1 MLPELYEYKST
12 TLGTS
17 FATKGGSI
25 NLDEAQ
31 GMVECFVAGIGNKD
45 SVGDI
50 VTTGAFTKSL
60 QRRKPRVVWGHNWND
75 PIGKV
80 LEIYEVPNTDPRL
93 PLKMK
98 MAGIGGLFARV
109 QFNLNSEKGKE
120 AFAMVAFFGE
130 EQEWSI
136 GYKTLRAQFDQKSQ
150 ANVIYELELYEVSPV
165 LHGANQ
171 LTGTISVKSEEGGYS
186 GPVSYMEEDEEE
198 TLNRA
203 EIEKQ
208 LGLMLGTKVS
218 LMDVNGEELTFA
230 RRADNGEVARYK
242 CHFTG
247 GRGRYMFGAPEPITV
262 VAPRRPSVPMPGM
275 PTMPVGSPGIVMNQP
290 QRPTRPPAMSMPV
303 AIRPGQNGPQI
314 IALPAV
320 EYEDNDTQD
329 FDPNNLDKEEADL
342 RDALLKITKRHGKFN
357 QDSEG
362 VWAGYT
368 PAAEN
373 SIAGIGVKCAN
384 CVFYQGGDS
393 CKIIDME
400 VESEGK
406 CRFAVIPN
414 GVVKG
419 DSTAK
424 KTYEI
429 EDEFG
434 QEDYVADLEVKYPG
448 ELAVAALR
456 GAVGR
461 RRQKRRKFKLLSEF
475 GSQNDWPEEKAYL
488 LPVVPKF
495 AFMVKQA
502 LDPIFDYHGVE
513 SFVDVDG
520 IVMSSGIS
528 YDLIEAVDT
537 AVDNL
542 KKKSINENDIEWKA
556 ASYRLGRAI
565 GGRLTNKPNIGGG
578 RSAGRFF
585 TSIGA
590 EDFDPFTARDA
601 NLNGIVGEGLFLR
614 GVLLATP
621 DPTPDGPGSIR
632 NPKPSRAQV
641 RKPESE
647 IIDRAGDGKVKPV
660 GSKLSSGKL
669 FDVPN
674 IEDPDVDSATKYG
687 SAESQRDE
695 LQGVLDGASD
705 KDQIK
710 RLKQAIS
717 ELDKYMARVEKMA
730 EGEMEKEKTPKK
742 PKAARRAVPDRDLVT
757 SIMQQDQERETL
769 SSDKNMT
776 SVERFSSGKLP
787 DKAQLPEG
795 SSQLKE
801 FYEAMSKDV
810 VKLLTDLMN
819 DPNSDK
825 NWKLPWRRPELYARN
840 PTRGRVYQGMNQL
853 TLSLIGMSRGY
864 ELPRWA
870 GEGQWKKFGGK
881 LKPGGR
887 SKGVSILVPR
897 EGRTF
902 TDINGKEVVEGR
914 YYEAQTVY
922 NVAEVAGLPQK
933 YYDPIET
940 EINQEARLEDLE
952 NVIKEIGPDF
962 VESFGEDAFYRPS
975 TDKIHM
981 PAFEQFVDAAA
992 FYGTAMHETIHWT
1005 SHPTRLNR
1013 TLGKEFGDE
1022 QYAFEELIAEIGSA
1036 FAMGAMGLEPTI
1048 RDNHLVYVA
1057 GWLKKLTAD
1066 PLALHRAILSAQQA
1080 NDFLLDRSSTM
1091 RRLAGIPDDERKGKD
1106 NTWLEVPMLAG
1117 YEDSPRIKPT
1127 PGVSGTME
1135 DMLDVEFP
1143 DDFAPEARRTSAA
1156 EREMSSLSR
1165 NLPTKTKDGIV
1176 ITPSG
1181 RLSSGRGPIKG
1192 KNPKAP
1198 EVKPIDETVALR
1210 LAFGLSNEPTEEQRD
1225 IMAVA
1230 MHLIRNKDPR
1240 ILSILAGAGTGKT
1253 TTLKSIA
1260 WGLQREFD
1268 LWPEG
1273 DLRRPEQLR
1282 YLSSTYGV
1290 DFSNMSAE
1298 QVGDAVAKLAEDKSI
1313 NNLYYA
1319 VFNKKNQF
1327 EAELEFPRNTGVST
1341 TDKIWYWS
1349 LKLGQ
1354 GDKKYGTGM
1363 RRKMQFALISPT
1375 DRKVNNPGAKNPK
1388 FISEALTPDEPERL
1402 LPQQERELFDGTTE
1416 SFDGFEPGYRT
1427 LGWTRLDTGSD
1438 WKEFLN
1444 FADEKRWKGQE
1455 TRPTAVPVLDDK
1467 GKPVRDAG
1475 GKIQTTMEDLP
1486 GFILPD
1492 ADSTFVSRDQFGDIF
1507 KNALLRWSL
1516 SKEEKAA
1523 AWMFTPPPMFTQSLD
1538 TPRGHGGD
1546 ISAVDTILDEK
1557 QIPAQWVEAL
1567 QEAIDKFSDGDSNM
1581 LPPRDSVAKLWML
1594 TEPDLRTDPGL
1605 ITHTES
1611 QERKRTVPD
1620 SYSVGDE
1627 YEFEGET
1634 WIVKTRKKSKG
1645 KNVQVTLTKRMA
1657 TEEKPLSAFFVDEAQ
1672 DSNEILETVLDN
1684 NRANLPIVVVGDDRQ
1699 AVYAFR
1705 NAKNILES
1713 LNADYELTITESFR
1727 YGEVIGHLTNLALGM
1742 QNLYLD
1748 KQGVP
1753 QLPWKHVKG
1762 KAQVVVNRLFDPL
1775 LPKKDRK
1782 GLEPV
1787 DEIDDMTREFLI
1799 KDLEEKFST
1808 PEKRLNFS
1816 VHTVGKKAG
1825 EKLTRKEQDEKLR
1838 ELRDSVLEPKA
1849 GKIVDRVEEAN
1860 KEVPNLPTM
1869 ILCRTNAEIINETLK
1884 FIKLVVDSPNAKK
1897 DDNGLPIMPEVV
1909 IPLSKHEELLKFTKH
1924 LEYIFMP
1931 QAEKSKRGLPEVSSW
1946 IGPVF
1951 DQKRLKEVINQK
1963 AGQQARSAYKL
1974 IMQAPPGGGS
1984 ALGISGMLTLL
1995 QGRQKIEIDSKT
2007 GKEKITVIPAS
2018 ILPERKSVTLENFRI
2033 EPEEIDAISKFSKA
2047 ASAPQAKE
2055 SQLQRIV
2062 IIPPPST
2069 STDGRQAVYAQLEII
2084 GGDEKK
2090 SGKPS
2095 GRIIVTGDGVDTG
2108 RPQTLPDGSEARN
2121 IPPNQRVGNGRYRR
2135 DLEKVILNLGLSEK
2149 VKIMQDA
2156 ERGGP
2161 RAGGKRRAFDGFVIE
2176 GENLE
2181 ESTKILNDIG
2191 QALRDAAEGPGGDVE
2206 ITTIQLSKGRESDF
2220 VAVAEDLGDPRDSL
2234 AANIPQGQAG
2244 LAFMEETNLIHV
2256 AFSRA
2261 KKMIDPGWK
2270 GFKYY
2275 LHDESTKDVRAAIK
2289 KAVADGHIPPELD
2302 KGAFGDEGGIPLPK
2316 FYSALNK
2323 MSPDDIDENNLPD
2336 RAALA
2341 DEDIEIDPDL
2351 VIDVDK
2357 DINDV
2362 VYDPDDYES
2371 EVDIDDLI
2379 DADEMG
2385 DDGDSQMRL
2394 SSGTSNYPGPGRRL
2408 SRRMGVRSSS
2418 RVNPGAISAQDL
2430 AGIRL
2435 FGDPNSARN
2444 RRLTDFAMQ
2453 TWAGFRERGIEIN
2466 AESKDKTKNAMM
2478 EVGKAMKARQNRV
2491 RVGRVGDNLVNDS
2504 PSAETW
2510 MLSVDVLAEQLRI
2523 PEEVAINGRVIRARS
2538 ATRQEIASLLG
2549 LSGQDKQ
2556 RIENPDAGINHD
2568 AVRLLVAE
2576 LGNRPELA
2584 AWRYFAPVSR
2594 DEIRKIIPSP
2604 TGDTESIT
2612 PEVDMA
2618 MENAGR
2624 ANMRDRFI
2632 IETFGKDAFP
2642 HWFDQD
2648 EGEAIT
2654 PDEYSK
2660 LGEVD
2665 ERAKFRAT
2673 GRFAPDDPF
2682 EGDSEAEIDLY
2693 GQSFDELVNPPSL
2706 ADDGEVLKLDK
2717 TDKKDFEIEPLLEY
2731 LGIDKSEWKT
2741 KLRGVL
2747 AEKFETENIGDIVK
2761 WSKDGI
2767 PTANIAHMIRKGVIP
2782 SASDVWKE
2790 GKVGQLFDAEME
2802 RPKYAVYEALN
2813 EFIDRSFPTGR
2824 LNTDAIRSRIVGAT
2838 DMRSAIRDA
2847 VAARGSAWNPK
2858 KGTEPRFAVSEMQ
2871 TMVDRF
2877 NEIFGTNHTLEDI
2890 FSAEQLRNAKER
2902 IESGETLWK
2911 PKRTPKTGN

>member
-208 LGLMLGTKVS
+208 LGLMLGAKVS

-230 RRADNGEVARYK
+230 RRTDNGEVGRYK

-262 VAPRRPSVPMPGM
+262 VAPRRPAMPMPGM

-520 IVMSSGIS
+520 IVMTSGIS

-647 IIDRAGDGKVKPV
+647 ILDRAGDGKVKPV

-674 IEDPDVDSATKYG
+674 IDDPDVDSAAKYG

-730 EGEMEKEKTPKK
+730 EGEMADKEKPKKK
-742 PKAARRAVPDRDLVT
+742 PKAPQVLNRENSQLSRGRKPEFV
-757 SIMQQDQERETL
+757 SIDGSEQKL
-769 SSDKNMT
+769 SSGYAKYLNTPESKRKDSDRTKYDGPL
-776 SVERFSSGKLP
+776 SKLSSGSTKE
-787 DKAQLPEG
+787 KTKIEEG
-795 SSQLKE
+795 SKE
-801 FYEAMSKDV
+801 LQDIYDAMAKQIVEA
-810 VKLLTDLMN
+810 LQELAN
-819 DPNSDK
+819 NPNAKTWDF
-825 NWKLPWRRPELYARN
+825 PWRNPEMFARN
-840 PTRGRVYQGMNQL
+840 PTTKRIYQGMNQL
-853 TLSLIGMSRGY
+853 TLTLTGNARGY
-864 ELPRWA
+864 KTNRWA
-870 GEGQWKKFGGK
+870 GESQWKKYGGK
-881 LKPGGR
+881 LKPGAKSR
-887 SKGVSILVPR
+887 GVSVLVPR
-897 EGRTF
+897 EGYSY
-902 TDINGKEVVEGR
+902 EVDGR
-914 YYEAQTVY
+914 EAFQNRFYEPMSVY
-922 NVAEVAGLPQK
+922 NVEDVLGLPERFYK
-933 YYDPIET
+933 VDEI
-940 EINQEARLEDLE
+940 EINNEERIQDLE
-952 NVIKEIGPDF
+952 SVIKEIGPQF
-962 VESFGEDAFYRPS
+962 VESKGSQAFYRPS

-981 PAFEQFVDAAA
+981 PAFEQFKDALY
-992 FYGTAMHETIHWT
+992 FYGTAMHETVHWT

-1013 TLGKEFGDE
+1013 ELGGRFGDE
-1022 QYAFEELIAEIGSA
+1022 KYAFEELVAEIGAS
-1036 FAMGAMGLEPTI
+1036 FAMGTMGLEPVV
-1048 RDNHLVYVA
+1048 REDHLLYL
-1057 GWLKKLTAD
+1057 GSWIKKLQTD
-1066 PLALHRAILSAQQA
+1066 PSALHRAILQAQQA
-1080 NDFLLDRSSTM
+1080 NDYLLNRSATM
-1091 RRLAGIPDDERKGKD
+1091 RRLAGIPDAERKGKVD
-1106 NTWLEVPMLAG
+1106 SWFEVPMLAG
-1117 YEDSPRIKPT
+1117 YEDAPNIKPT
-1127 PGVSGTME
+1127 TTITGTME
-1135 DMLDVEFP
+1135 DLLDVEM
-1143 DDFAPEARRTSAA
+1143 DGDEDFISQADK
-1156 EREMSSLSR
+1156 LIGV
-1165 NLPTKTKDGIV
+1165 PTYEESISGKDIV
-1176 ITPSG
+1176 QRGKSGAVIDSTG
-1181 RLSSGRGPIKG
+1181 RLSSGKASGPIKPVRG
-1192 KNPKAP
+1192 DGP
-1198 EVKPIDETVALR
+1198 EIERSDSSISFREVYKGMRV
-1210 LAFGLSNEPTEEQRD
+1210 EPTQQQRD
-1225 IMAVA
+1225 IIDAA
-1230 MHLIRNKDPR
+1230 LHLILNDNNQ
-1240 ILSILAGAGTGKT
+1240 IMAINAGAGTGKT

-1260 WGLQREFD
+1260 LALASEFSIAHITDDEMLSQKLKHLSEKYDIDFDGLSRDEIQEKLD
-1268 LWPEG
+1268 T
-1273 DLRRPEQLR
+1273 LR
-1282 YLSSTYGV
+1282 
-1290 DFSNMSAE
+1290 
-1298 QVGDAVAKLAEDKSI
+1298 KSMRDGEM
-1313 NNLYYA
+1313 YYA
-1319 VFNKKNQF
+1319 VFGKKNQK
-1327 EAELEFPRNTGVST
+1327 EAENDFPSNTGTAT
-1341 TDKIWYWS
+1341 TSKIFWWS
-1349 LKLGQ
+1349 LALGQ
-1354 GDKKYGTGM
+1354 GDERFGKNM
-1363 RRKMQFALISPT
+1363 RRKMQALKEEGRR
-1375 DRKVNNPGAKNPK
+1375 DNRKP
-1388 FISEALTPDEPERL
+1388 
-1402 LPQQERELFDGTTE
+1402 
-1416 SFDGFEPGYRT
+1416 
-1427 LGWTRLDTGSD
+1427 
-1438 WKEFLN
+1438 
-1444 FADEKRWKGQE
+1444 
-1455 TRPTAVPVLDDK
+1455 K
-1467 GKPVRDAG
+1467 GKPIVHFGTHYDGSVIPFEGRRPG
-1475 GKIQTTMEDLP
+1475 WEDLGWRKLRDGKDWIDFLQEKKVKGAP
-1486 GFILPD
+1486 QKDDVIALPTG
-1492 ADSTFVSRDQFGDIF
+1492 ANLSATEFGDLL
-1507 KNALLRWSL
+1507 KKALRRWAL
-1516 SKEEKAA
+1516 DPEEKVSGKHFELSRLELEQAA
-1523 AWMFTPPPMFTQSLD
+1523 TSVGLSRKKKGQVSLVD
-1538 TPRGHGGD
+1538 SNLKASEIPQGWID
-1546 ISAVDTILDEK
+1546 MVQSAVDSL
-1557 QIPAQWVEAL
+1557 L
-1567 QEAIDKFSDGDSNM
+1567 DGDSNL
-1581 LPPRDSVAKLWML
+1581 LPSDELAKMWML
-1594 TEPDLRTDPGL
+1594 TSPDLRSDPGL
-1605 ITHTES
+1605 ISHS
-1611 QERKRTVPD
+1611 SRDMRNNVWVPKETNI
-1620 SYSVGDE
+1620 GDTISIDGKD
-1627 YEFEGET
+1627 F
-1634 WIVKTRKKSKG
+1634 IVVSLDNKKSDRSGNKI
-1645 KNVQVTLTKRMA
+1645 KAKLTKRFG
-1657 TEEKPLSAFFVDEAQ
+1657 TKKPISAFLVDEAQ
-1672 DSNEILETVLDN
+1672 DMN
-1684 NRANLPIVVVGDDRQ
+1684 PIVEKVLEDNRDKVAIVLVGDERQ
-1699 AVYAFR
+1699 SILGFQD
-1705 NAKNILES
+1705 AKDILSSMEPEYQ
-1713 LNADYELTITESFR
+1713 LEINESFR
-1727 YGEVIGHLTNLALGM
+1727 YGEIIAYLANIALARANAYRASKGEEQLT
-1742 QNLYLD
+1742 
-1748 KQGVP
+1748 
-1753 QLPWKHVKG
+1753 WKHVKG
-1762 KAQVVVNRLFDPL
+1762 LAGGVVEKDFSMMSIDGSSPL
-1775 LPKKDRK
+1775 SGDALQQKISYLAFRYPGDEETILSMRTMSEKDRIK
-1782 GLEPV
+1782 TADKLRDKYKKPARGEVVDAAEMIKQGILPDMILTRSNAEIAQQAVMFAQLFTANPKNRRKDGTAIIPDIVIPATKHEEMLTFMKHLAYIKMPEDAKKRWEAMYGKPKQSKIIGPVWTVPELQRRVNQNQNQQLRTFYKLVTEGNAARGIPPINAIDFIKLLEGSFEYEEKDGKRVLSRVIPPTFIPER
-1787 DEIDDMTREFLI
+1787 DTYKLSEFLEEIDDVRAVASREHSATGPNVI
-1799 KDLEEKFST
+1799 KGGQLAPYEIIPADKKNIGGVHARLMIDDL
-1808 PEKRLNFS
+1808 PEKPSDGAKRGP
-1816 VHTVGKKAG
+1816 GKWN
-1825 EKLTRKEQDEKLR
+1825 
-1838 ELRDSVLEPKA
+1838 
-1849 GKIVDRVEEAN
+1849 GKIVLSGQGLDTAR
-1860 KEVPNLPTM
+1860 PT
-1869 ILCRTNAEIINETLK
+1869 E
-1884 FIKLVVDSPNAKK
+1884 
-1897 DDNGLPIMPEVV
+1897 
-1909 IPLSKHEELLKFTKH
+1909 
-1924 LEYIFMP
+1924 
-1931 QAEKSKRGLPEVSSW
+1931 
-1946 IGPVF
+1946 
-1951 DQKRLKEVINQK
+1951 
-1963 AGQQARSAYKL
+1963 
-1974 IMQAPPGGGS
+1974 
-1984 ALGISGMLTLL
+1984 
-1995 QGRQKIEIDSKT
+1995 
-2007 GKEKITVIPAS
+2007 
-2018 ILPERKSVTLENFRI
+2018 
-2033 EPEEIDAISKFSKA
+2033 
-2047 ASAPQAKE
+2047 
-2055 SQLQRIV
+2055 
-2062 IIPPPST
+2062 
-2069 STDGRQAVYAQLEII
+2069 
-2084 GGDEKK
+2084 
-2090 SGKPS
+2090 
-2095 GRIIVTGDGVDTG
+2095 
-2108 RPQTLPDGSEARN
+2108 LPDGTLKALDYKRSG
-2121 IPPNQRVGNGRYRR
+2121 PYRR
-2135 DLEKVILNLGLSEK
+2135 DLEKIIDKLNLGDK
-2149 VKIMQDA
+2149 VQPVQDSGMVTA
-2156 ERGGP
+2156 NNK
-2161 RAGGKRRAFDGFVIE
+2161 AGVARRNYDGFVIDAGSE
-2176 GENLE
+2176 EENVTIMNLIANE
-2181 ESTKILNDIG
+2181 
-2191 QALRDAAEGPGGDVE
+2191 LRKAAEGVGGDVE
-2206 ITTIQLSKGRESDF
+2206 ITTATLAKGREADFVVIASDF
-2220 VAVAEDLGDPRDSL
+2220 ADPDVIQPIDSEL
-2234 AANIPQGQAG
+2234 PEELRGTISKTY
-2244 LAFMEETNLIHV
+2244 MEELNLVYV
-2256 AFSRA
+2256 ALTRA
-2261 KKMIDPGWK
+2261 KKYVDPGDALYR
-2270 GFKYY
+2270 YY
-2275 LHDESTKDVRAAIK
+2275 LSGQASQPLKDAIERGDLDKEMDLSGEKIFPDSFETRGQITNTPVPDENDDNPTPTPDGITPSDPDPIAVTEDNENFDDLVVGEDEDESSVDPT
-2289 KAVADGHIPPELD
+2289 E
-2302 KGAFGDEGGIPLPK
+2302 DE
-2316 FYSALNK
+2316 
-2323 MSPDDIDENNLPD
+2323 
-2336 RAALA
+2336 R
-2341 DEDIEIDPDL
+2341 
-2351 VIDVDK
+2351 
-2357 DINDV
+2357 INDV
-2362 VYDPDDYES
+2362 LDDMDEEKVLDS
-2371 EVDIDDLI
+2371 EEDY
-2379 DADEMG
+2379 
-2385 DDGDSQMRL
+2385 DGDYDDEDGSDGQMRL

-2523 PEEVAINGRVIRARS
+2523 PEEVAISGRVIRARS

-2693 GQSFDELVNPPSL
+2693 GQSFDELMNPPSL
-2706 ADDGEVLKLDK
+2706 DDDGEALKLDK

-2824 LNTDAIRSRIVGAT
+2824 LNTDAIRSKIVGAT
-2838 DMRSAIRDA
+2838 DMRSAIQSA

-2911 PKRTPKTGN
+2911 SKRTPKTGN

>member
-1 MLPELYEYKST
+1 MNQM
-12 TLGTS
+12 TLG
-17 FATKGGSI
+17 
-25 NLDEAQ
+25 L
-31 GMVECFVAGIGNKD
+31 VAK
-45 SVGDI
+45 
-50 VTTGAFTKSL
+50 
-60 QRRKPRVVWGHNWND
+60 
-75 PIGKV
+75 
-80 LEIYEVPNTDPRL
+80 
-93 PLKMK
+93 
-98 MAGIGGLFARV
+98 
-109 QFNLNSEKGKE
+109 
-120 AFAMVAFFGE
+120 
-130 EQEWSI
+130 
-136 GYKTLRAQFDQKSQ
+136 
-150 ANVIYELELYEVSPV
+150 
-165 LHGANQ
+165 
-171 LTGTISVKSEEGGYS
+171 
-186 GPVSYMEEDEEE
+186 
-198 TLNRA
+198 
-203 EIEKQ
+203 
-208 LGLMLGTKVS
+208 
-218 LMDVNGEELTFA
+218 
-230 RRADNGEVARYK
+230 
-242 CHFTG
+242 
-247 GRGRYMFGAPEPITV
+247 
-262 VAPRRPSVPMPGM
+262 
-275 PTMPVGSPGIVMNQP
+275 
-290 QRPTRPPAMSMPV
+290 
-303 AIRPGQNGPQI
+303 
-314 IALPAV
+314 
-320 EYEDNDTQD
+320 
-329 FDPNNLDKEEADL
+329 
-342 RDALLKITKRHGKFN
+342 
-357 QDSEG
+357 
-362 VWAGYT
+362 
-368 PAAEN
+368 
-373 SIAGIGVKCAN
+373 
-384 CVFYQGGDS
+384 
-393 CKIIDME
+393 
-400 VESEGK
+400 
-406 CRFAVIPN
+406 
-414 GVVKG
+414 
-419 DSTAK
+419 
-424 KTYEI
+424 
-429 EDEFG
+429 
-434 QEDYVADLEVKYPG
+434 
-448 ELAVAALR
+448 
-456 GAVGR
+456 
-461 RRQKRRKFKLLSEF
+461 
-475 GSQNDWPEEKAYL
+475 
-488 LPVVPKF
+488 
-495 AFMVKQA
+495 
-502 LDPIFDYHGVE
+502 
-513 SFVDVDG
+513 
-520 IVMSSGIS
+520 
-528 YDLIEAVDT
+528 
-537 AVDNL
+537 
-542 KKKSINENDIEWKA
+542 
-556 ASYRLGRAI
+556 
-565 GGRLTNKPNIGGG
+565 
-578 RSAGRFF
+578 
-585 TSIGA
+585 
-590 EDFDPFTARDA
+590 
-601 NLNGIVGEGLFLR
+601 
-614 GVLLATP
+614 
-621 DPTPDGPGSIR
+621 
-632 NPKPSRAQV
+632 
-641 RKPESE
+641 
-647 IIDRAGDGKVKPV
+647 
-660 GSKLSSGKL
+660 
-669 FDVPN
+669 
-674 IEDPDVDSATKYG
+674 
-687 SAESQRDE
+687 
-695 LQGVLDGASD
+695 
-705 KDQIK
+705 
-710 RLKQAIS
+710 
-717 ELDKYMARVEKMA
+717 
-730 EGEMEKEKTPKK
+730 
-742 PKAARRAVPDRDLVT
+742 
-757 SIMQQDQERETL
+757 
-769 SSDKNMT
+769 
-776 SVERFSSGKLP
+776 
-787 DKAQLPEG
+787 
-795 SSQLKE
+795 
-801 FYEAMSKDV
+801 
-810 VKLLTDLMN
+810 
-819 DPNSDK
+819 
-825 NWKLPWRRPELYARN
+825 
-840 PTRGRVYQGMNQL
+840 
-853 TLSLIGMSRGY
+853 SRGY

-870 GEGQWKKFGGK
+870 GEGQWKKLGGK

-887 SKGVSILVPR
+887 KMGVSILVPR

-914 YYEAQTVY
+914 YYEVQTVY
-922 NVAEVAGLPQK
+922 NVAEVAGLPK
-933 YYDPIET
+933 KFYEPIDAD
-940 EINQEARLEDLE
+940 INQETRLEDLE

-981 PAFEQFVDAAA
+981 PAFEQFVDATA
-992 FYGTAMHETIHWT
+992 FYGTAMHETVHWT

-1036 FAMGAMGLEPTI
+1036 FALGAMGIEPTI

-1106 NTWLEVPMLAG
+1106 NAWLEVPMLAG

-1127 PGVSGTME
+1127 TGVSGTME

-1143 DDFAPEARRTSAA
+1143 QDFAPEARRTSTA

-1192 KNPKAP
+1192 KNPNAP
-1198 EVKPIDETVALR
+1198 EIKPIDETVALR

-1230 MHLIRNKDPR
+1230 MNLIRNKDPR

-1282 YLSSTYGV
+1282 YLSDRYGV
-1290 DFSNMSAE
+1290 DFSGMSAE
-1298 QVGDAVAKLAEDKSI
+1298 QVKESVEKLAEEKSI

-1402 LPQQERELFDGTTE
+1402 LPQQVRELFDGTTE
-1416 SFDGFEPGYRT
+1416 SFDGIEPGYRS

-1438 WKEFLN
+1438 WKEFLD

-1455 TRPTAVPVLDDK
+1455 TRPTSVPILDDK
-1467 GKPVRDAG
+1467 GKPVRDAK
-1475 GKIQTTMEDLP
+1475 GKIQTTMEDSS

-1492 ADSTFVSRDQFGDIF
+1492 AGSTFVSRDQFGDLF
-1507 KNALLRWSL
+1507 KNALTRWSL
-1516 SKEEKAA
+1516 SKEEKAS
-1523 AWMFTPPPMFTQSLD
+1523 AWMFTQPAILTQELD
-1538 TPRGHGGD
+1538 TPRGSGKD
-1546 ISAVDTILDEK
+1546 ISPVDTILDEK
-1557 QIPAQWVEAL
+1557 DIPAQWVEAL
-1567 QEAIDKFSDGDSNM
+1567 QEAIDKFSDGDSSM

-1594 TEPDLRTDPGL
+1594 TEPDLRSDPGL

-1611 QERKRTVPD
+1611 QERKKTIPD
-1620 SYSVGDE
+1620 SYAVGDT
-1627 YEFEGET
+1627 YELEGET

-1787 DEIDDMTREFLI
+1787 DEIDDMTREFLL

-1825 EKLTRKEQDEKLR
+1825 EKLTRKEQDDKLR
-1838 ELRDSVLEPKA
+1838 ELRDSILEPKA

-1897 DDNGLPIMPEVV
+1897 DDNGLPILPEVV
-1909 IPLSKHEELLKFTKH
+1909 IPLSKHEELLKFTRH

-1931 QAEKSKRGLPEVSSW
+1931 QAEKSKRGLPEVSGW
-1946 IGPVF
+1946 IGPIF
-1951 DQKRLKEVINQK
+1951 DQGGLKRVINQ
-1963 AGQQARSAYKL
+1963 ASGQQARSAYKL
-1974 IMQAPPGGGS
+1974 IMQAPPGGGVP
-1984 ALGISGMLTLL
+1984 LGISGMLTLL
-1995 QGRQKIEIDSKT
+1995 QGRQKIEIDAKT

-2033 EPEEIDAISKFSKA
+2033 EPEEIDSISKFSKA

-2069 STDGRQAVYAQLEII
+2069 STDGRGAVYAQLEII

-2090 SGKPS
+2090 PGKPS

-2135 DLEKVILNLGLSEK
+2135 DLEKVILNLGLSDK

-2191 QALRDAAEGPGGDVE
+2191 QAMRDSAQGPGGDVE

-2220 VAVAEDLGDPRDSL
+2220 VAVAEDLGDPSDSL

-2289 KAVADGHIPPELD
+2289 KAVQDGHIPPELD

-2316 FYSALNK
+2316 FYAALNK

-2336 RAALA
+2336 RAAL
-2341 DEDIEIDPDL
+2341 DEKEIEIDPDL
-2351 VIDVDK
+2351 VFDVDK

-2362 VYDPDDYES
+2362 VRDPSDYES

-2385 DDGDSQMRL
+2385 DDSDGQMRL
-2394 SSGTSNYPGPGRRL
+2394 SSGTSNFPGPGRRL

-2418 RVNPGAISAQDL
+2418 RVTPGAISAQDL

-2435 FGDPNSARN
+2435 FGDPNSPNN
-2444 RRLTDFAMQ
+2444 RRKTDYAMQ

-2466 AESKDKTKNAMM
+2466 AEGREQTKNAMKK
-2478 EVGKAMKARQNRV
+2478 VGEAMKARQNRV
-2491 RVGRVGDNLVNDS
+2491 RVGRVGDNLRNDN

-2510 MLSVDVLAEQLRI
+2510 MLSVDALAEQLRI
-2523 PEEVAINGRVIRARS
+2523 PEDFNGQGESLRSRS

-2549 LSGQDKQ
+2549 LSEMDKQ
-2556 RIENPDAGINHD
+2556 KIQNSDAGVNHD

-2576 LGNRPELA
+2576 LGNQPELA
-2584 AWRYFAPVSR
+2584 GWRYFAPVSR

-2612 PEVDMA
+2612 PQVDMA

-2648 EGEAIT
+2648 EEEAIS
-2654 PDEYSK
+2654 PAEYSQ

-2693 GQSFDELVNPPSL
+2693 GQSFDELENPPSL
-2706 ADDGEVLKLDK
+2706 SADDEIIKLDK
-2717 TDKKDFEIEPLLEY
+2717 TDKKDFEIEPLLKY
-2731 LGIDKSEWKT
+2731 LGIDKKEWRTRLSEI
-2741 KLRGVL
+2741 LS
-2747 AEKFETENIGDIVK
+2747 EKFGTDSTGVNPEWEK
-2761 WSKDGI
+2761 QGI
-2767 PTANIAHMIRKGVIP
+2767 PTATIAHMIRKGVLP
-2782 SASDVWKE
+2782 NAADVWKD
-2790 GKVGQLFDAEME
+2790 GKAGKLFDEEME

-2813 EFIDRSFPTGR
+2813 EFIDRSFPNSR
-2824 LNTDAIRSRIVGAT
+2824 LNSKENRNKIVGAT
-2838 DMRSAIRDA
+2838 DMGTALRDA
-2847 VAARGSAWNPK
+2847 AAAKGSAWSAK
-2858 KGTEPRFAVSEMQ
+2858 KGNEPRFAVSEMQ

-2877 NEIFGTNHTLEDI
+2877 NEIFGTDHTLEDI
-2890 FSAEQLRNAKER
+2890 FSAEQLRNAKTR
-2902 IESGETLWK
+2902 IENGETLSGKKRK
-2911 PKRTPKTGN
+2911 PKQAD

>member
-208 LGLMLGTKVS
+208 LGLMLGAKVS

-230 RRADNGEVARYK
+230 RRTDNGEVGRYK

-262 VAPRRPSVPMPGM
+262 VAPRRPAMPMPGM

-320 EYEDNDTQD
+320 EYEDNDTQE
-329 FDPNNLDKEEADL
+329 FDPTNLDQEEADL

-419 DSTAK
+419 DATAK

-434 QEDYVADLEVKYPG
+434 QEDYVSDLEVKYPG
-448 ELAVAALR
+448 ELAIAALR

-475 GSQNDWPEEKAYL
+475 GSQSDWPEEKAYL
-488 LPVVPKF
+488 LPVIPKF

-520 IVMSSGIS
+520 IVMTSGIS
-528 YDLIEAVDT
+528 YDLIDAVDT

-542 KKKSINENDIEWKA
+542 KKKSINQNDIEWKA

-614 GVLLATP
+614 GVALATP

-647 IIDRAGDGKVKPV
+647 FVQPVFRQDGLNPKKPKYDKGPYVDDGKPAKDKI
-660 GSKLSSGKL
+660 KLSSGKL
-669 FDVPN
+669 FDVPR
-674 IEDPDVDSATKYG
+674 IDDPDVDSTTKYG

-710 RLKQAIS
+710 RLKQAIA
-717 ELDKYMARVEKMA
+717 ELDKYMKSVEKTV
-730 EGEMEKEKTPKK
+730 EGEMEREKRPAK
-742 PKAARRAVPDRDLVT
+742 PKRVPLDGQ
-757 SIMQQDQERETL
+757 S
-769 SSDKNMT
+769 MT

-801 FYEAMSKDV
+801 FYEAMAKDV
-810 VKLLTDLMN
+810 VQLLTELMN
-819 DPNSDK
+819 DPNKDK
-825 NWKLPWRRPELYARN
+825 SWKLPWRSPEFYARN
-840 PTRGRVYQGMNQL
+840 PTRGRVYQGMNQI
-853 TLSLIGMSRGY
+853 TLGLVGKSRGY

-870 GEGQWKKFGGK
+870 GEGQWKKLGGK
-881 LKPGGR
+881 LKPGG
-887 SKGVSILVPR
+887 KKMGVSILVPR

-902 TDINGKEVVEGR
+902 TDINGKEIVEGR
-914 YYEAQTVY
+914 YYEVQTVY

-933 YYDPIET
+933 YYDPIEV
-940 EINQEARLEDLE
+940 ELNQEARLEDLE
-952 NVIKEIGPDF
+952 NVIKEIGPNF
-962 VESFGEDAFYRPS
+962 VETFGEDAFYRPS

-981 PAFEQFVDAAA
+981 PTFEQFVNAEA
-992 FYGTAMHETIHWT
+992 FYGTAMHETVHWT

-1013 TLGKEFGDE
+1013 TLGKEYGDE

-1036 FAMGAMGLEPTI
+1036 FALGAMGVEPTI

-1080 NDFLLDRSSTM
+1080 NDYLLDRSSTM

-1127 PGVSGTME
+1127 TGVSGTME
-1135 DMLDVEFP
+1135 DILDVNFP
-1143 DDFAPEARRTSAA
+1143 GDFTPEARRTSTA
-1156 EREMSSLSR
+1156 EREMSSLLR

-1192 KNPKAP
+1192 KPNAP
-1198 EVKPIDETVALR
+1198 EIKPIDETVALK

-1268 LWPEG
+1268 LWPE
-1273 DLRRPEQLR
+1273 DDIRRPEQLK
-1282 YLSSTYGV
+1282 YLSDRYGV
-1290 DFSNMSAE
+1290 DFSNMSTK
-1298 QVGDAVAKLAEDKSI
+1298 QIKDAVEKLAEAKSM

-1319 VFNKKNQF
+1319 VFNKKNQY

-1363 RRKMQFALISPT
+1363 RRKMLFALISPT
-1375 DRKVNNPGAKNPK
+1375 DKKANNPGANNPK
-1388 FISEALTPDEPERL
+1388 FISEALTPDEPEKL
-1402 LPQQERELFDGTTE
+1402 KPQFDRELFDGTLET
-1416 SFDGFEPGYRT
+1416 FDGFEPGYRT
-1427 LGWTRLDTGSD
+1427 LGWTRLDTGND
-1438 WKEFLN
+1438 WNEFLN

-1455 TRPTAVPVLDDK
+1455 IRQVPVPVLDDK
-1467 GKPVRDAG
+1467 GKPVRDAK
-1475 GKIQTTMEDLP
+1475 GKIQTTMEDSS

-1492 ADSTFVSRDQFGDIF
+1492 AESTFVSRDQFGDIF

-1516 SKEEKAA
+1516 SKEEKAS
-1523 AWMFTPPPMFTQSLD
+1523 AWMFTPPPMLKQASD
-1538 TPRGHGGD
+1538 TPRGHADG
-1546 ISAVDTILDEK
+1546 ISSVDTFLEEK
-1557 QIPAQWVEAL
+1557 DIPAQWVEAL

-1581 LPPRDSVAKLWML
+1581 LPPRDSIAKLWML

-1611 QERKRTVPD
+1611 QERKKNIPD
-1620 SYSVGDE
+1620 SYSVGDT
-1627 YEFEGET
+1627 YELEGET
-1634 WIVKTRKKSKG
+1634 WIVKSRKKAPG
-1645 KNVQVTLTKRMA
+1645 KNISVTLTKRMA
-1657 TEEKPLSAFFVDEAQ
+1657 TEENPLSAFFVDEAQ

-1684 NRANLPIVVVGDDRQ
+1684 NRANLPIVIVGDDRQ

-1705 NAKNILES
+1705 NAKNILKS

-1727 YGEVIGHLTNLALGM
+1727 YGEVVGHLTNLALGM

-1762 KAQVVVNRLFDPL
+1762 KAQIVVHRLFDPL

-1782 GLEPV
+1782 GLEAV
-1787 DEIDDMTREFLI
+1787 DEIDDMTREFLLR
-1799 KDLEEKFST
+1799 DLEEKFST
-1808 PEKRLNFS
+1808 SEKRLNFS
-1816 VHTVGKKAG
+1816 IHIVGKKAG
-1825 EKLTRKEQDEKLR
+1825 EKLTRKEQDTKLI
-1838 ELRDSVLEPKA
+1838 ELRDSLLESKS

-1860 KEVPNLPTM
+1860 REVPNLPTM

-1884 FIKLVVDSPNAKK
+1884 FIKLIVDNPNAEK
-1897 DDNGLPIMPEVV
+1897 DGTGLPIVPEVV

-1931 QAEKSKRGLPEVSSW
+1931 QAEKAKRGLPEVSGW
-1946 IGPVF
+1946 IGPIF
-1951 DQKRLKEVINQK
+1951 DQKRLKEVINQS
-1963 AGQQARSAYKL
+1963 AGQQARSAFKL

-1984 ALGISGMLTLL
+1984 VLGISGMLTLL
-1995 QGRQKIEIDSKT
+1995 QGRQKIEIDAKT
-2007 GKEKITVIPAS
+2007 GKEKIIVIPPS
-2018 ILPERKSVTLENFRI
+2018 ILPERKSLTLENFRK
-2033 EPEEIDAISKFSKA
+2033 EPEEIDAISKASKA
-2047 ASAPQAKE
+2047 ATAPQAQD
-2055 SQLQRIV
+2055 SQLERII
-2062 IIPPPST
+2062 IIPPPSN
-2069 STDGRQAVYAQLEII
+2069 SSDGRQAVYAQLEIT
-2084 GGDEKK
+2084 GGDKDK
-2090 SGKPS
+2090 PGKPT
-2095 GRIIVTGDGVDTG
+2095 GRIIITGDGVDTG
-2108 RPQTLPDGSEARN
+2108 RPKTLPDGSEEKN
-2121 IPPNQRVGNGRYRR
+2121 IPSNQRVGNGRYRR

-2149 VKIMQDA
+2149 VTMMRDA

-2161 RAGGKRRAFDGFVIE
+2161 KAGAKRRAFDGFIIE

-2191 QALRDAAEGPGGDVE
+2191 QAMRDAAQGSGGDVE

-2220 VAVAEDLGDPRDSL
+2220 VAIAEDLGDPRDSL
-2234 AANIPQGQAG
+2234 ATNIPQGEAG

-2261 KKMIDPGWK
+2261 KKMVDPGWK

-2302 KGAFGDEGGIPLPK
+2302 KGAFGDKDGIPLPK
-2316 FYSALNK
+2316 FYAALNQ

-2341 DEDIEIDPDL
+2341 DEEIEIDPDL
-2351 VIDVDK
+2351 VFDVDK

-2371 EVDIDDLI
+2371 EVDLDDLI

-2418 RVNPGAISAQDL
+2418 RTTPGAISAQDL
-2430 AGIRL
+2430 AAIRIS
-2435 FGDPNSARN
+2435 GDPNSANN
-2444 RRLTDFAMQ
+2444 RRLIDFSMQ

-2466 AESKDKTKNAMM
+2466 AESEYGTRVAMA

-2523 PEEVAINGRVIRARS
+2523 PAEFSMGGKVIRSRS
-2538 ATRQEIASLLG
+2538 ATRQEIAGLLG

-2568 AVRLLVAE
+2568 AVRLLIAE

-2584 AWRYFAPVSR
+2584 GWRYFAPVSG

-2612 PEVDMA
+2612 SQVDMA

-2642 HWFDQD
+2642 YWFDQD
-2648 EGEAIT
+2648 EDEAIS
-2654 PDEYSK
+2654 PSEYSQ

-2682 EGDSEAEIDLY
+2682 EGDSEAEVDLY
-2693 GQSFDELVNPPSL
+2693 GQSFDELDNPPSVSV
-2706 ADDGEVLKLDK
+2706 DDEIVKLDK
-2717 TDKKDFEIEPLLEY
+2717 TDKKDFEIEPLLKY
-2731 LGIDKSEWKT
+2731 LGIDKKEWRSKLSEI
-2741 KLRGVL
+2741 LS
-2747 AEKFETENIGDIVK
+2747 EKFGTDSTGVNPEWEK
-2761 WSKDGI
+2761 QGI
-2767 PTANIAHMIRKGVIP
+2767 PTATVAHMIRKGVLP
-2782 SASDVWKE
+2782 NASDVWKE
-2790 GKVGQLFDAEME
+2790 GGTGKLFDEEME

-2813 EFIDRSFPTGR
+2813 EFIDRSFPNSR
-2824 LNTDAIRSRIVGAT
+2824 LNSKENRTKIVGAT
-2838 DMRSAIRDA
+2838 DMGTALRDA
-2847 VAARGSAWNPK
+2847 AAAKGSAWSAK
-2858 KGTEPRFAVSEMQ
+2858 KGNEPRFAVSEMQ

-2890 FSAEQLRNAKER
+2890 FSAEQLRNAKTR
-2902 IESGETLWK
+2902 IESGETLSGKKRK
-2911 PKRTPKTGN
+2911 PKQAD